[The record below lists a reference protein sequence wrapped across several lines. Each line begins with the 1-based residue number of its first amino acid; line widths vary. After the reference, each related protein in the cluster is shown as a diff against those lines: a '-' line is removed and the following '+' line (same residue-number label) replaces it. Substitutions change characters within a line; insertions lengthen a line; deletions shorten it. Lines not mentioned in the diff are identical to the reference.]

1 MICKAT
7 TIIALIPAF
16 AGVQT
21 CADDA
26 AFKSPLINH
35 VATSQHSAWLT
46 KNDTAIS
53 THTEQ

>member
-1 MICKAT
+1 MICKA